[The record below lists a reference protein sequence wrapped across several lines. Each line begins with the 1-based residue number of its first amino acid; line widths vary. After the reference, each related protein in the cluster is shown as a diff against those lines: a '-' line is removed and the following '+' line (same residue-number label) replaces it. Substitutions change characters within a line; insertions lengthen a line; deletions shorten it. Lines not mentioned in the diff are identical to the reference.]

1 MTWNRRAVA
10 LGGLAAG
17 ACAGPRT
24 ALVNLAGAQ
33 APDPAAL
40 ATGLDVSSRMT
51 APVRINGQGPFQFVV
66 DTGANRTVLSAE
78 LADSLDLRPG
88 PVANVHGVAG
98 VEPTRTAAINELRV
112 GSVVSRNLLAPRLPR
127 QRLGADGLIGVD
139 VLRNRKVLMDFRR
152 NELLISAD
160 SLRDLGA
167 LDLRQESTG
176 QRQTGLGP
184 KVSVPARFRFGQ
196 LIIIG
201 ADVRRRP
208 VTAFL
213 DSGSQSTVGNS
224 AMGTLVSA
232 DLSAPRRMRLSV
244 PVLSATGQTAMGE
257 LGVTPLLKIGGL
269 TITGLPTVFAD
280 LHVFDLWGLQD
291 RAALLIGVDVMRQ
304 FNAIELDY
312 RDRKVSFFLKV
323 PA

>member
-17 ACAGPRT
+17 ACAGRRT

-33 APDPAAL
+33 ASGQAAL

-88 PVANVHGVAG
+88 PIANVQGVAG
-98 VEPTRTAAINELRV
+98 VEPTGTAAIDELRV

-152 NELLISAD
+152 GELLISAD

-176 QRQTGLGP
+176 QRRNGLGP
-184 KVSVPARFRFGQ
+184 KV
-196 LIIIG
+196 
-201 ADVRRRP
+201 
-208 VTAFL
+208 
-213 DSGSQSTVGNS
+213 
-224 AMGTLVSA
+224 
-232 DLSAPRRMRLSV
+232 
-244 PVLSATGQTAMGE
+244 
-257 LGVTPLLKIGGL
+257 
-269 TITGLPTVFAD
+269 
-280 LHVFDLWGLQD
+280 
-291 RAALLIGVDVMRQ
+291 
-304 FNAIELDY
+304 
-312 RDRKVSFFLKV
+312 
-323 PA
+323 